1 MLIPSLRLDAW
12 CPVSVRACTL
22 TLTHA
27 NIRGMDTKEW
37 QASTFLSLSAHGLA
51 DTGTFAARDK
61 AK

>member
-1 MLIPSLRLDAW
+1 
-12 CPVSVRACTL
+12 
-22 TLTHA
+22 
-27 NIRGMDTKEW
+27 MDTKEW